1 MEKDIGRFEREDFCG
16 RATTVARCL
25 LGAILVRRIGERC
38 YRLRITETEAYCGPH
53 DRASHA
59 SRGRTART
67 APMFGA
73 AGTVYVYM
81 IYGMHYCLNVVVGR
95 EGYPAA
101 VLLRRAVA
109 LVPPGQSART
119 DGPGRL
125 CRALK
130 IDRALNFSD
139 VTTSNALWIEKAAPV
154 PSVRIGRGKRIG
166 VAYAGEWKDK
176 KWRYYLKPE
185 TRNSKH

>member
-1 MEKDIGRFEREDFCG
+1 MVTEK
-16 RATTVARCL
+16 
-25 LGAILVRRIGERC
+25 
-38 YRLRITETEAYCGPH
+38 
-53 DRASHA
+53 
-59 SRGRTART
+59 
-67 APMFGA
+67 M
-73 AGTVYVYM
+73 
-81 IYGMHYCLNVVVGR
+81 
-95 EGYPAA
+95 GYPAA
-101 VLLRRAVA
+101 VLIRGVELDDR
-109 LVPPGQSART
+109 QT
-119 DGPGRL
+119 IIGPGKV